1 MTRQNILFGRFGN
14 KTNDIKHFKHLLPL
28 DVKIVVE
35 PFGGTFAVTRI
46 IYNDDKY
53 VNYVNDNDETLYY
66 IYKNSEKYS
75 KMCKELNAIAL
86 NNINKNGKVVFV
98 DFMEEIK
105 DKNYDKIMLDYW
117 KIEKIIRG
125 YSIKISK
132 HIDHSNFIKCMKN
145 INFSCKNF
153 KDIINK
159 FRKQENVFIFL
170 DPPYLFSDNS
180 HYSQQQRKEGSDMTH
195 IIYEIFEILQ
205 DKTTKAKIMM
215 IMNDM
220 KIIRYIF
227 KDFVKGEYE
236 KIYQIG
242 KRKSIHLIITNY

>member
-1 MTRQNILFGRFGN
+1 MFF
-14 KTNDIKHFKHLLPL
+14 F
-28 DVKIVVE
+28 
-35 PFGGTFAVTRI
+35 
-46 IYNDDKY
+46 
-53 VNYVNDNDETLYY
+53 
-66 IYKNSEKYS
+66 
-75 KMCKELNAIAL
+75 
-86 NNINKNGKVVFV
+86 
-98 DFMEEIK
+98 
-105 DKNYDKIMLDYW
+105 
-117 KIEKIIRG
+117 
-125 YSIKISK
+125 
-132 HIDHSNFIKCMKN
+132 
-145 INFSCKNF
+145 
-153 KDIINK
+153 
-159 FRKQENVFIFL
+159 FL